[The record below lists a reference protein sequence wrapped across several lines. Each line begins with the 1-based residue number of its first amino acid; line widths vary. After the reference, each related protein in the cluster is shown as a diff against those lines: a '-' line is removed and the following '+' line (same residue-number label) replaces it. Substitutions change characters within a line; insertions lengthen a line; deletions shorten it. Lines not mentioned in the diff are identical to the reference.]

1 MLWAEVITFIPMSI
15 PRYPEKTP
23 IVLEHQQIL
32 APILYAFN
40 QGISELT
47 FANLYLFRD
56 TYQYQV
62 SIGRDESGKDIPI
75 IFGNKMSTEIQAGP
89 TTNGEPPRRE
99 YFAMLPAGYPG
110 IRLIEQL
117 LDDNCY
123 IKNFP
128 EDAAEN
134 HRIQIEKRGFCV
146 TQDRTNF
153 DYIYSREDLA
163 SLSGRRYHKKRN
175 LVNAFIN
182 SYNYEEKH
190 IDPLHREDLYTILDA
205 WRDAH
210 DEDGDYA
217 AAKEAIDRFSE
228 LGLHGCITYVDG
240 VPGAYSMGEEIQGG
254 SMFAIHFEKAI
265 ESYKGIYQFIN
276 RSFAIMLDPTI
287 TTINREQDLGDAG
300 LRQAK
305 MSYRPTGFVKKYRIA
320 CSEYAPCPEMDQ
332 EHESETEEAM
342 AD

>member
-1 MLWAEVITFIPMSI
+1 MDI

-23 IVLEHQQIL
+23 IALHHQQVLE
-32 APILYAFN
+32 PILFTYN
-40 QGISELT
+40 QGISEFT

-56 TYQYQV
+56 TYHYQV
-62 SIGRDESGKDIPI
+62 SFGTDESGREVPI
-75 IFGNKMSTEIQAGP
+75 IFGNKESKEQP
-89 TTNGEPPRRE
+89 TSPDESGRPKRE
-99 YFAMLPAGYPG
+99 YFVMLPGGYPG
-110 IRLIEQL
+110 IRMIEQL

-123 IKNFP
+123 IKNLSEP
-128 EDAAEN
+128 DAET

-146 TQDRTNF
+146 TQDRMNF

-190 IDPLHREDLYTILDA
+190 IDPLHREDLYTILQA
-205 WRDAH
+205 WRETH
-210 DEDGDYA
+210 GEDGDLQ

-228 LGLHGCITYVDG
+228 LGLRGCITYVDG
-240 VPGAYSMGEEIQGG
+240 VPGAYSMGEAIQGG

-265 ESYKGIYQFIN
+265 DSYKGIYQFIN
-276 RSFAIMLDPTI
+276 RSFAIMLDPSV
-287 TTINREQDLGDAG
+287 TTINREQDLGDPG

-320 CSEYAPCPEMDQ
+320 CSEFAPCPEID
-332 EHESETEEAM
+332 HEIDAETEEQ
-342 AD
+342 DQD